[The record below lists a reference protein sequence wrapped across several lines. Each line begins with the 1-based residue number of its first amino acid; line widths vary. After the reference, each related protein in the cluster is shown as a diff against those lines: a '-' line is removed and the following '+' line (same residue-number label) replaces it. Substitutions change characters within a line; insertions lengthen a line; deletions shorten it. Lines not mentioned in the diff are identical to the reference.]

1 MTERQSLIRGI
12 KAPLPPVDPTVA
24 REFIHG
30 TGASSGPSSPTSA
43 RTGVSPE
50 SPSGPPAPTR
60 VSLNTKIRED
70 LVIALKRLSFDRQIN
85 RASRHTLQEIVEEA
99 LEPWLKS
106 QGLLK

>member
-12 KAPLPPVDPTVA
+12 KAPSPPVDPAIA

-30 TGASSGPSSPTSA
+30 TAGSATPSSPHSA
-43 RTGVSPE
+43 RTGVSGE
-50 SPSGPPAPTR
+50 SSSGSSR

-70 LVIALKRLSFDRQIN
+70 LVIALKRLSFDRQIS